1 MHSQADHAFHEI
13 SAAQTPSQVIL
24 QDASRVKKDHS
35 ERELGRN
42 ESARIWRHRSLEG
55 VELFHGTYKT
65 YEFARHFH
73 SVPAIGIVER
83 GSMAS
88 YCRKEDHVLPTGTVL
103 LLNSGEVHAP
113 RSTSPDGWGLRVFY
127 FEDSFFDK
135 QSKAVSR
142 DAFHFSKPFVQDASL
157 SERLLR
163 LHRKFETDSSSLEV
177 ESSSL
182 EIFARL
188 LERHTSNVQR
198 PQTSA
203 FEKAKVTRVRDYM
216 DANYGR
222 DIRLDDLAKIAQ
234 LSPYHLLRSFRSA
247 VGLPPHAYLNQIRIE
262 AGRRLLQLG
271 HSIAEVAAAT
281 GFVDQSHFTRHFK
294 RIMGVT
300 PGQYLP
306 DSSKHLRTA

>member
-1 MHSQADHAFHEI
+1 M
-13 SAAQTPSQVIL
+13 
-24 QDASRVKKDHS
+24 
-35 ERELGRN
+35 
-42 ESARIWRHRSLEG
+42 
-55 VELFHGTYKT
+55 ELFHGTYKT

-103 LLNSGEVHAP
+103 LLNAGEVHAP
-113 RSTSPDGWGLRVFY
+113 RPTSPDAWGFRVFY

-135 QSKAVSR
+135 QSKAFSR

-157 SERLLR
+157 SEWLLR
-163 LHRKFETDSSSLEV
+163 LHRKFETNSSSLEV

-203 FEKAKVTRVRDYM
+203 FEKAKIKRVRDYM
-216 DANYGR
+216 DANYGC
-222 DIRLDDLAKIAQ
+222 DISLDDLAKIAQ

-262 AGRRLLQLG
+262 AGRHLLQLG
-271 HSIAEVAAAT
+271 HSIAEVATAT

-306 DSSKHLRTA
+306 HSSEHLRTA